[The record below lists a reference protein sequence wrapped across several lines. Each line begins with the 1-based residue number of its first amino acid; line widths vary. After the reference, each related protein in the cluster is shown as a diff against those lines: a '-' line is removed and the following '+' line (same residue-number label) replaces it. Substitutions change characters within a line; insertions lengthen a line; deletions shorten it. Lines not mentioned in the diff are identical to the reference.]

1 MNKRLGTLR
10 RFLNRHY
17 LFLLIAASALL
28 LSCSTDDAPETKI
41 LIFSKT
47 AGYHHASIDQGIAA
61 LKKLGAENGFAVD
74 ATTDSTQFTAE
85 NLKAYAAV
93 VFLST
98 SGNVLDPAQQQAFE
112 QYIQSGK
119 GYVGVHAASDTE
131 YDWPWYGKLVGAYFV
146 KHPAQQMATLQV
158 INRNSIATKHL
169 PESWTRKDEWY
180 DYRDIQPDLKVLIKL
195 DERSYKGGSTGENHP
210 IAWYH
215 SYDGG
220 RAFYT
225 GLGHVEESYTDP
237 LFLKHLLGG
246 VQYAAGLKKM
256 E

>member
-1 MNKRLGTLR
+1 MNKRAKRLR
-10 RFLNRHY
+10 VFFKP
-17 LFLLIAASALL
+17 LFLLLLIATSAITI
-28 LSCSTDDAPETKI
+28 SCSDYAPETKI
-41 LIFSKT
+41 LVFSKT

-61 LKKLGAENGFAVD
+61 LRKLGVEHGFSVD
-74 ATTDSTQFTAE
+74 ATTDSTRFTAE
-85 NLKAYAAV
+85 NLKPYAAV

-98 SGNVLDPAQQQAFE
+98 SGDVLNPAQQQAFE

-119 GYVGVHAASDTE
+119 GFVGVHAAADTE

-146 KHPAQQMATLQV
+146 KHPEQQVATLQV
-158 INRNSIATKHL
+158 VNRKSISTKHL
-169 PESWTRKDEWY
+169 PESWSRKDEWY
-180 DYRDIQPDLKVLIKL
+180 NYGDFQPDLKVLIKL
-195 DERSYKGGSTGENHP
+195 DEKSYKGGSNGDNHP

-215 SYDGG
+215 DYDGG

-246 VQYAAGLKKM
+246 LQYATGQKKM

>member
-1 MNKRLGTLR
+1 MNKRDKHLQDFFKPL
-10 RFLNRHY
+10 Y
-17 LFLLIAASALL
+17 LFLLIAASAMIG
-28 LSCSTDDAPETKI
+28 STSAYAQKTKV
-41 LIFSKT
+41 LIFAKT

-61 LKKLGAENGFAVD
+61 LKKLGAENNFLVD
-74 ATTDSTQFTAE
+74 ATTDSTRFTFE
-85 NLKAYAAV
+85 NLKPYAAV

-98 SGNVLDPAQQQAFE
+98 SGDVLNPAQQQAFE
-112 QYIQSGK
+112 KYIQSGK
-119 GYVGVHAASDTE
+119 GYVGVHAAADTE

-146 KHPAQQMATLQV
+146 KHPEQQVATLQV
-158 INRNSIATKHL
+158 VNRKSISTKHL
-169 PESWTRKDEWY
+169 PESWSRKDEWY
-180 DYRDIQPDLKVLIKL
+180 NYRDFQPDLKVLIKL
-195 DERSYKGGSTGENHP
+195 DESSYKGGSNGDNHP

-246 VQYAAGLKKM
+246 VQYAMGQKKM